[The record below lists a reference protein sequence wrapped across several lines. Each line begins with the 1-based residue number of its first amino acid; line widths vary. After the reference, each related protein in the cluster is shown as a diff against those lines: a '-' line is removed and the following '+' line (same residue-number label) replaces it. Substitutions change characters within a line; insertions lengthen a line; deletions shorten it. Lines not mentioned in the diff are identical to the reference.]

1 MSDALVELSI
11 RDGLAVVSLN
21 NPGKRN
27 ALSTPLVAELD
38 AHLQTLLADQSVR
51 AVVITG
57 RGGTFSAGGDISVFE
72 NLDSYSGYEFTKRG
86 YHLLRQLETADKP
99 VIAAVDGYCLAGGL
113 ELALACDF
121 IIASTDAK
129 FGLAEIDLGLI
140 AGWGG
145 TVRLGRAVPL
155 RMARQLVYTAARID
169 AAEAQRIGLVN
180 EVVDGPAAE
189 RAVELASLMA
199 SKPSFALKAAKTTLN
214 NAADGALEAAL
225 AIERSLCA
233 ALFGSEDVAR
243 LSSAWL
249 QRSKDR
255 SAAPASQL

>member
-1 MSDALVELSI
+1 MSEGLVE
-11 RDGLAVVSLN
+11 RTDEDGVVVLSLN
-21 NPGKRN
+21 NPSKRN

-38 AHLQTLLADQSVR
+38 AHLQNILADDSVR
-51 AVVITG
+51 AVVVTG
-57 RGGTFSAGGDISVFE
+57 QGGTFSAGGDISVFE

-99 VIAAVDGYCLAGGL
+99 IIAAVDGYCLAGGL

-121 IIASTDAK
+121 IIASGDAK

-145 TVRLGRAVPL
+145 TVRLGRAVPI

-180 EVVDGPAAE
+180 EVVEGPAAD
-189 RAVELASLMA
+189 RAIDVARLLA

-214 NAADGALEAAL
+214 NAADGAMEAAL

-243 LSSAWL
+243 LSSEWIS
-249 QRSKDR
+249 RSKKR
-255 SAAPASQL
+255 TESVPT

>member
-1 MSDALVELSI
+1 VI
-11 RDGLAVVSLN
+11 
-21 NPGKRN
+21 
-27 ALSTPLVAELD
+27 
-38 AHLQTLLADQSVR
+38 
-51 AVVITG
+51 VITG

-86 YHLLRQLETADKP
+86 YHLLRQLETSDKP
-99 VIAAVDGYCLAGGL
+99 IIAAVDGYCLAGGL

-121 IIASTDAK
+121 IIASADAK

-155 RMARQLVYTAARID
+155 RTARQLVYTAARID
-169 AAEAQRIGLVN
+169 AEEAQRIGLVN
-180 EVVDGPAAE
+180 EVVEGPAID
-189 RAVELASLMA
+189 RAVDIANMIA

-214 NAADGALEAAL
+214 NSADGALEAAL

-233 ALFGSEDVAR
+233 ALFGSADVAR
-243 LSSAWL
+243 LSSEWIS
-249 QRSKDR
+249 RSKKR
-255 SAAPASQL
+255 SESSTS